1 MKKVKETV
9 QDFLSAGKEE
19 IITGVVE
26 CDAIPEMAK
35 EALKFAVSEGS
46 AEVIGGV
53 LGGVLPRVNGIRLS
67 FQQNRFERNVNR
79 ALKEFSSQMENM
91 NEKIANL
98 EAGLLEKFRGLYVE
112 WLLDSMLDEKQ
123 IEKVPMYV
131 NGYINMMNNTTNDEL
146 MLMFFSTLGDL
157 TELDIMVL
165 EMYHYK
171 GQVDIHF
178 LIDDKHFSIEQISL
192 IKEKLLRNGLLE
204 SKNDEQRDLN
214 LDEVTRF
221 VTDLAKQMK
230 AKNPKDVKAAKIKKI
245 PRSESYKITSLGR
258 SYLEM
263 TGVV

>member
-157 TELDIMVL
+157 
-165 EMYHYK
+165 
-171 GQVDIHF
+171 VD
-178 LIDDKHFSIEQISL
+178 
-192 IKEKLLRNGLLE
+192 LL
-204 SKNDEQRDLN
+204 
-214 LDEVTRF
+214 
-221 VTDLAKQMK
+221 
-230 AKNPKDVKAAKIKKI
+230 
-245 PRSESYKITSLGR
+245 
-258 SYLEM
+258 
-263 TGVV
+263 